1 MDKRGGNVSWDA
13 FEEKAKLAFVADV
26 ARSRLV
32 IKTRVGGAGGKH
44 KQNLQ
49 VVARVA
55 HQPRDVVKYQTS
67 EPAHVP
73 RLTRLLR
80 FAMQEVLG
88 PMRAA
93 ATTVTTVT
101 TVSAGVAPVATA
113 PLPASQDTKAKK
125 KKKSKKKH

>member
-1 MDKRGGNVSWDA
+1 MDKRAAAVGWEA
-13 FEEKAKLAFVADV
+13 FEEKAKLAFVADA

-32 IKTRVGGAGGKH
+32 IRTRVGGAG
-44 KQNLQ
+44 QQRLQ

-55 HQPRDVVKYQTS
+55 HEPREVVKYQTS
-67 EPAHVP
+67 EPAHVS
-73 RLTRLLR
+73 RLVRLLR

-93 ATTVTTVT
+93 PTV
-101 TVSAGVAPVATA
+101 PVATVV
-113 PLPASQDTKAKK
+113 ASEASAVAQDAKPKK